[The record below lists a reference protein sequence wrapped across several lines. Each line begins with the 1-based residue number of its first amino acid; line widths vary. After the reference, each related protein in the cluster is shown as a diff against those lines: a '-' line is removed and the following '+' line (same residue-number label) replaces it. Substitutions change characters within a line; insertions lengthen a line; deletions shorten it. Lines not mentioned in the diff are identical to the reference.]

1 MILKDTVRPLFSSST
16 LLQTGLLALAMGAYS
31 LLPVLKQ
38 HSAYRNVAAMPSD
51 MHAVLSLVLG
61 ALLIF
66 RTNSAY
72 SRWWEARTLWGSLVN
87 ATRNLSLKLS
97 CLLTLTP
104 EDAEFLRTCL
114 AEFPRRLMDHLRLPT
129 QTTDHPS
136 PNAPVHMPLSVSQD
150 LYHWLGKQCELS
162 RIDGF
167 QLRALDDEL
176 AKLMEICG
184 GCERIARTPF
194 VRSYRIFARQCV
206 ILFLISLP
214 WGVANDF
221 QWWTVPLTM
230 IMAYFMI
237 GMEIVA
243 EHTEEPFGHDDDD
256 LDLEGLCE
264 TMERSVNA
272 IFSNA
277 RLQIADPASNSR
289 E

>member
-1 MILKDTVRPLFSSST
+1 MILKDTVRPLFYSST
-16 LLQTGLLALAMGAYS
+16 LVQTGLLALALGAYS
-31 LLPVLKQ
+31 AIPVLKQ
-38 HSAYRNVAAMPSD
+38 HSIYKNIGDMPSD
-51 MHAVLSLVLG
+51 MHAALSLVLG

-87 ATRNLSLKLS
+87 STRNLSLKLS
-97 CLLTLTP
+97 CLMTLTP
-104 EDAEFLRTCL
+104 EDAEFLRTSIS
-114 AEFPRRLMDHLRLPT
+114 EFPRRLMDHLRLPT
-129 QTTDHPS
+129 QTTDLPS
-136 PNAPVHMPLSVSQD
+136 PNSPVHMPLSVSQE
-150 LYHWLGKQCELS
+150 LYRWLGTQLEKS
-162 RIDGF
+162 KIDGF
-167 QLRALDDEL
+167 QFRALDDEL
-176 AKLMEICG
+176 ARLMEICG

-206 ILFLISLP
+206 VLFLITLP

-230 IMAYFMI
+230 IMGYFMI

-243 EHTEEPFGHDDDD
+243 EHVEEPFGHDDDD
-256 LDLEGLCE
+256 LDLDGLCD

-277 RLQIADPASNSR
+277 RVAVAPGTSCK
-289 E
+289 